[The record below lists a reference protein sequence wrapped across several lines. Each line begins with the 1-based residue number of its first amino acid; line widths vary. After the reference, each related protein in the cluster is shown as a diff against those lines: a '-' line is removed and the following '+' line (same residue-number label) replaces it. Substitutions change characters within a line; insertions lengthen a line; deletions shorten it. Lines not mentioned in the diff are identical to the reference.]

1 MKKIII
7 IASVILVCIIIILS
21 LILRKKS
28 AINTSSVSPFP
39 TSLPLQESN
48 QQNNRPLTQT
58 ENINQNLSNLPI
70 DISTITPVETE
81 DFKLQYSPKLN
92 KIVVERKTP
101 QAEEQFINWASQ
113 NQLFQLFRLLL
124 LSDKVQSGFLIR
136 LLL

>member
-21 LILRKKS
+21 IVLGRKS
-28 AINTSSVSPFP
+28 PVNTSSNSPFP
-39 TSLPLQESN
+39 TGIPSFPSSTFQPQDQTSN
-48 QQNNRPLTQT
+48 FQNPTSDFL
-58 ENINQNLSNLPI
+58 I

-101 QAEEQFINWASQ
+101 QADEQFINWASQ
-113 NQLFQLFRLLL
+113 NQLAQF
-124 LSDKVQSGFLIR
+124 I
-136 LLL
+136 